1 MRKWKG
7 VNRMKKELLIELEKE
22 IAATKRII
30 QRVAK
35 EIKRFPKGRLEV
47 GVVRKKY
54 VQFHMV
60 ENVNGKPVR
69 SYIPKEN
76 MKLVISL
83 AQKSY
88 EKKLEKAAKRSCKA
102 LQRALRTLEEDNL
115 QAVYEH
121 ESKERKQ
128 LITPLIPTD
137 EQYIE
142 QWYQEHPGDRNSYV
156 KTTAYTTI
164 RGETVRS
171 KSEKMI
177 ADAYY
182 MAGVPYVYEPTVI
195 LPNGRTRYPD
205 FAVLNVR
212 LRRTYYH
219 EHFGMMDDEEYRQ
232 NAILRMREY
241 NKNGF
246 PVGEQ
251 IIVTF
256 EGENIPFDQEELAE
270 IIQAYLQ

>member
-1 MRKWKG
+1 
-7 VNRMKKELLIELEKE
+7 MKRELMLELERE
-22 IAATKRII
+22 IAATKKVI
-30 QRVAK
+30 QKVAK
-35 EIKRFPKGRLEV
+35 EIKKFPRGRLEV
-47 GVVRKKY
+47 GTVRKKY
-54 VQFHMV
+54 VQFHVV
-60 ENVNGKPVR
+60 ESVNGKAVR

-76 MKLVISL
+76 MKLVTGL

-88 EKKLEKAAKRSCKA
+88 EKKLEKAAKRNCKA
-102 LQRALRTLEEDNL
+102 LEQVLRTLKKDDL
-115 QAVYEH
+115 AMVYEH

-142 QWYQEHPGDRNSYV
+142 QWYQEHPGGQNSYV

-212 LRRTYYH
+212 LRKTYYH

-232 NAILRMREY
+232 NAILRIREY
-241 NKNGF
+241 NKNGY
-246 PVGEQ
+246 VEGQEML
-251 IIVTF
+251 ITF

-270 IIQAYLQ
+270 LIRTSLQ

>member
-1 MRKWKG
+1 MQ
-7 VNRMKKELLIELEKE
+7 NELYRCMVEKE
-22 IAATKRII
+22 KTAERLLTH
-30 QRVAK
+30 
-35 EIKRFPKGRLEV
+35 IKRELKKLPSGKLLV
-47 GVVRKKY
+47 LVSRKKY
-54 VQFHMV
+54 AQYYSVTK
-60 ENVNGKPVR
+60 VNGKEKR
-69 SYIPKEN
+69 TYIPKSEI
-76 MKLVISL
+76 KLAEQL
-83 AQKSY
+83 AQRAYY
-88 EKKLEKAAKRSCKA
+88 EKMARALERIQKA
-102 LQRALRTLEEDNL
+102 LAFTMRVLKENEPMEVFRKGTEARRA
-115 QAVYEH
+115 
-121 ESKERKQ
+121 

-142 QWYQEHPGDRNSYV
+142 QWYQEHPGGQNSYV

-212 LRRTYYH
+212 LRKTYYH

-232 NAILRMREY
+232 NAILRIREY
-241 NKNGF
+241 NKNGY
-246 PVGEQ
+246 VEGQEML
-251 IIVTF
+251 ITF

-270 IIQAYLQ
+270 LIRTSLQ

>member
-1 MRKWKG
+1 MQKDFYLC
-7 VNRMKKELLIELEKE
+7 MEEKKKTAERLL
-22 IAATKRII
+22 AR
-30 QRVAK
+30 
-35 EIKRFPKGRLEV
+35 IKRELKRLPSGKLV
-47 GVVRKKY
+47 ILVSKKKY
-54 VQFHMV
+54 AQYYLVTKA
-60 ENVNGKPVR
+60 NGKEKR
-69 SYIPKEN
+69 SYIPKSEI
-76 MKLVISL
+76 KLVEQL
-83 AQKSY
+83 AQRAYY
-88 EKKLEKAAKRSCKA
+88 EKMK
-102 LQRALRTLEEDNL
+102 RALERILNALEVTLHILKENEPMEVFRKGTPAR
-115 QAVYEH
+115 QA
-121 ESKERKQ
+121 

-142 QWYQEHPGDRNSYV
+142 QWYQEHPGDRNSCV

-219 EHFGMMDDEEYRQ
+219 EHLGMMDDEEYRQ

-251 IIVTF
+251 MIVTF

>member
-1 MRKWKG
+1 ME
-7 VNRMKKELLIELEKE
+7 KKLYQMLLEETEEMEKLSAKIGREL
-22 IAATKRII
+22 
-30 QRVAK
+30 
-35 EIKRFPKGRLEV
+35 KRFPQGRLEV
-47 GVVRKKY
+47 RLTKGKY
-54 VQFHMV
+54 TQYIHVQQK
-60 ENVNGKPVR
+60 ENNIKR
-69 SYIPKEN
+69 SYIRKRN
-76 MKLVISL
+76 HKLAEQL
-83 AQKSY
+83 AQKAY
-88 EKKLEKAAKRSCKA
+88 EIKMREVVNRRR
-102 LQRALRTLEEDNL
+102 RALKESIGVLKSNDCSAVYLEETAAR
-115 QAVYEH
+115 QA
-121 ESKERKQ
+121 

-251 IIVTF
+251 MIVTF